1 MIKKICSFLA
11 TLLMLGLLAV
21 AGLLFIPRAMGYDEF
36 AVLSGSMKPKLQ
48 VGSLVYTKEVK
59 ESNFKKGD
67 IVTFKLAKDTIVTH
81 RIEEINSDGTYTTK
95 GDANNTVDGA
105 TITKENIVGKYSF
118 NIPYLGY
125 VSIYSKTPIGVAVL
139 CGLIVIVLLLNFL
152 PDALSEKEVYN
163 DDWPNEE

>member
-59 ESNFKKGD
+59 ESNLKKGD
-67 IVTFKLAKDTIVTH
+67 IPVLKYVNKKLKLV
-81 RIEEINSDGTYTTK
+81 
-95 GDANNTVDGA
+95 
-105 TITKENIVGKYSF
+105 KE
-118 NIPYLGY
+118 
-125 VSIYSKTPIGVAVL
+125 
-139 CGLIVIVLLLNFL
+139 
-152 PDALSEKEVYN
+152 
-163 DDWPNEE
+163 